1 MFRDAIIS
9 IIDNEDSIRSSVGS
23 LIRSVG
29 LSVNLFC
36 SAESFVYSPDFSKT
50 SCLILDI
57 QMPGMSGLE
66 LQSLL
71 VKSGFQIPI
80 IFITGFADPSIRKR
94 AMEGGAVCILDKPFQ
109 SDSLIKCLERALQAR
124 FDVI

>member
-1 MFRDAIIS
+1 MARNAIIS

-23 LIRSVG
+23 LIRSAG
-29 LSVNLFC
+29 FSVDLFC
-36 SAESFVYSPDFSKT
+36 SAESFVYSTNFSET
-50 SCLILDI
+50 VCLIVDI

-71 VKSGFQIPI
+71 VKSGIKIPI

-94 AMEGGAVCILDKPFQ
+94 AMDGGAVCILDKPFQ
-109 SDSLIKCLERALQAR
+109 SDNLIKCVERALNASV
-124 FDVI
+124 DAM

>member
-1 MFRDAIIS
+1 MVQDAVIS
-9 IIDNEDSIRSSVGS
+9 VIDNEDSILSSVGS

-29 LSVNLFC
+29 FSVNLFC
-36 SAESFVYSPDFSKT
+36 SAESFVYSPAFSQT
-50 SCLILDI
+50 VCLIVDI

-66 LQSLL
+66 LQALL
-71 VKSGFQIPI
+71 VKSGVNIPI

-109 SDSLIKCLERALQAR
+109 SDNLIKCVERALKPS

>member
-1 MFRDAIIS
+1 MVRDVIIS
-9 IIDNEDSIRSSVGS
+9 VIDNEDSILSSVGS

-29 LSVNLFC
+29 FSVNLFC
-36 SAESFVYSPDFSKT
+36 SAESFVYSLAFSET
-50 SCLILDI
+50 LCLILDI

-71 VKSGFQIPI
+71 VKTGSKIPI

-94 AMEGGAVCILDKPFQ
+94 AMEGGAVCILDKPFLG
-109 SDSLIKCLERALQAR
+109 DNLIKCVQRALK
-124 FDVI
+124 VGLEPH